1 MNPSQN
7 GRKGVRGGDLLKINH
22 QHLARGICSPFSP
35 SCNRNQVALD
45 PSVCETELGE
55 SKRQRW
61 NEVFG
66 GKNDG
71 SI

>member
-1 MNPSQN
+1 MNPYQK
-7 GRKGVRGGDLLKINH
+7 GREGVRGEALLKINQ

-35 SCNRNQVALD
+35 SCKCNQVALA
-45 PSVCETELGE
+45 PSVCETALGE
-55 SKRQRW
+55 SKRQCW

>member
-1 MNPSQN
+1 SSSIVMLMS
-7 GRKGVRGGDLLKINH
+7 VISTHYDLSRISVGH
-22 QHLARGICSPFSP
+22 YT
-35 SCNRNQVALD
+35 SCKCNQVALA
-45 PSVCETELGE
+45 PSVCETALGE
-55 SKRQRW
+55 SKRQCW